1 MVLTEQIK
9 QDEYPAATMET
20 AQAATENTFYS
31 NLEATRV
38 NRPSGYTDTYTN
50 PNDKV
55 ALVRGDGNKIG
66 PAILLKVM
74 AGDRFNVKASAWWTG
89 SSSGSNTS
97 PLTSIVSALI
107 SSAPG
112 VSGGKIGIAD
122 LTSTLL
128 DPQVSLFLTN
138 DQPAV
143 SGKPKA
149 YLNWILFDEQFKYV
163 DNGNSGAEAVEASGV
178 VKPFNKTDMPV
189 DRNGYLYIYTS
200 NETSYDVFFD
210 NLQVTHIR
218 GPLLEETHYY
228 PFGLT
233 MAGISS
239 KALSFGGIEN
249 KYKFNGG
256 TELANKE
263 FSDGSGLELY
273 ETPFRMYDP
282 QIGRFF
288 QIDGMADDYEM
299 WTPYAFGLNNPIFF
313 NDPSGLEPDDP
324 PKEKSTAENPTELAP
339 VVVKGNYRNKW
350 NYTDW
355 TIFVDKN
362 KNHDLGDLAKY
373 LRNKGVDEKGMKLFN
388 QAWSGIGYRERLA
401 EIEAGWRDFV
411 KDALLE
417 GAMWVGG
424 GLAMKVGGKLIALG
438 YREYKVYRK
447 FRSAIKAIEA
457 GEYTT
462 TKTVANNLLTR
473 PYINSPSTITNI
485 MKSGRGAADAFFEG
499 GMNYKVPGFF
509 NGSNGVFELG
519 INPETRTVYH
529 FLFKTAK

>member
-1 MVLTEQIK
+1 
-9 QDEYPAATMET
+9 
-20 AQAATENTFYS
+20 
-31 NLEATRV
+31 V
-38 NRPSGYTDTYTN
+38 NRPSGYTDTYTD

-74 AGDRFNVKASAWWTG
+74 AGDRFNMKASAWWTG

-112 VSGGKIGIAD
+112 VSGGKIGATE
-122 LTSTLL
+122 LTSTIL

-233 MAGISS
+233 MAGISA
-239 KALSFGGIEN
+239 KALNGAPEN
-249 KYKFNGG
+249 KYKFGG
-256 TELANKE
+256 KELNNRE
-263 FSDGSGLELY
+263 FSDGAGLETY
-273 ETPFRMYDP
+273 DFGARNYDP
-282 QIGRFF
+282 QTGRWHT
-288 QIDGMADDYEM
+288 IDPLSEISRRWSPYTYAYNNPIRYIDPDGMANADANRGWDIFSPKKEEEESFSSSREFYERGFIASKPFDYVHVDTKFKRVTVSKTDDDFDIVQM
-299 WTPYAFGLNNPIFF
+299 
-313 NDPSGLEPDDP
+313 DDGP
-324 PKEKSTAENPTELAP
+324 RFQW
-339 VVVKGNYRNKW
+339 VKGVAEQEYAKQGYEVWHPHAVGMGAVDEAAVSLVGAKAGKW
-350 NYTDW
+350 LFGKIAGWWSARVASRGGAQIGSKLEY
-355 TIFVDKN
+355 IFGKATGSAHNIERSTGMLRQLESVGIFDN
-362 KNHDLGDLAKY
+362 AAGRALLKNHLEAAYSSAKAVLQSNGRY
-373 LRNKGVDEKGMKLFN
+373 LRE
-388 QAWSGIGYRERLA
+388 S
-401 EIEAGWRDFV
+401 
-411 KDALLE
+411 LLM
-417 GAMWVGG
+417 GPNG
-424 GLAMKVGGKLIALG
+424 GLKVESIWEGTKLITVKLIGGK
-438 YREYKVYRK
+438 
-447 FRSAIKAIEA
+447 
-457 GEYTT
+457 
-462 TKTVANNLLTR
+462 
-473 PYINSPSTITNI
+473 
-485 MKSGRGAADAFFEG
+485 
-499 GMNYKVPGFF
+499 
-509 NGSNGVFELG
+509 
-519 INPETRTVYH
+519 
-529 FLFKTAK
+529 